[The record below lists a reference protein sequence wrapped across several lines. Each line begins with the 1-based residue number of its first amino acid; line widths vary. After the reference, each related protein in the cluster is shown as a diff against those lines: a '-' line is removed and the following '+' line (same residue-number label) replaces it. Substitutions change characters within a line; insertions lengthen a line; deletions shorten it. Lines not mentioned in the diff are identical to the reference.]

1 MSLAIILLVAAIL
14 LVLLV
19 NESGVDG
26 ATGRILRI
34 LIIGA
39 ALIYLAVTVLPGV

>member
-1 MSLAIILLVAAIL
+1 MTLAIIILVVAIL

-26 ATGRILRI
+26 TTARVPRIV
-34 LIIGA
+34 IIAA
-39 ALIYLAVTVLPGV
+39 ALIFVAVKFLPT

>member
-1 MSLAIILLVAAIL
+1 MTLAIIILVVAIL

-26 ATGRILRI
+26 VTARVLRI
-34 LIIGA
+34 VFIAA
-39 ALIYLAVTVLPGV
+39 ALIFVAVKFLPG

>member
-1 MSLAIILLVAAIL
+1 MTLAIIILVVAIL

-26 ATGRILRI
+26 ATARVLRI
-34 LIIGA
+34 VIIAA
-39 ALIYLAVTVLPGV
+39 ALIFVAVKFLPT

>member
-1 MSLAIILLVAAIL
+1 MTLAIIILVVAIL

-19 NESGVDG
+19 NEAGLDG
-26 ATGRILRI
+26 TSARVLRI
-34 LIIGA
+34 IIIGA